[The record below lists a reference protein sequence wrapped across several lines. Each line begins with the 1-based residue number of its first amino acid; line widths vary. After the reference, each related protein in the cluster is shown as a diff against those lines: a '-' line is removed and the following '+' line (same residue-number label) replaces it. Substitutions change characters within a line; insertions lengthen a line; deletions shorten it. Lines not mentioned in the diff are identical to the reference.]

1 MQRHCWRIEPIIS
14 GASEGTMQR
23 LRFDAGEAN
32 GQRSNQNAWPA
43 HGANRVAPPYHKGR
57 AMTLLRRY
65 FALGSRGG
73 GFSNYTDRTGTGPA
87 GSHDRTVRDG
97 RSDQTADAASLRVLK
112 SMGNRGRFRGDTASS
127 QIIGQC
133 GQA

>member
-1 MQRHCWRIEPIIS
+1 
-14 GASEGTMQR
+14 
-23 LRFDAGEAN
+23 
-32 GQRSNQNAWPA
+32 
-43 HGANRVAPPYHKGR
+43 
-57 AMTLLRRY
+57 MTLLRRY